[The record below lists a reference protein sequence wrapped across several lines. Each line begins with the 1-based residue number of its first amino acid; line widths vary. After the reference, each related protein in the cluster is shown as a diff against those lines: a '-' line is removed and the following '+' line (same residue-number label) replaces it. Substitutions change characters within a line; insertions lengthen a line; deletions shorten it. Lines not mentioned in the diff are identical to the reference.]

1 VDSDSLHQRLQAGD
15 PAAFDEAYERFRPGL
30 FRYLTRLC
38 QSRELTEEL
47 LQEVWIRFADRA
59 RSLPAEIELGAWL
72 FTVARNLYRS
82 QRRRQVL
89 SRRWLHELASTLGGR
104 QRPESPFE
112 ALAASRMQRDLEVA
126 LAALPETYREVVL
139 LVVIEHLTPGE
150 AGHVLGVSP
159 EATRQRLT
167 RARRLLACALARS
180 DAPETVG
187 EST

>member
-1 VDSDSLHQRLQAGD
+1 VDPDSLRHRLQAGD
-15 PAAFDEAYERFRPGL
+15 PGAFDEVYERYRPGL
-30 FRYLTRLC
+30 YRYLARLS

-47 LQEVWIRFADRA
+47 LQEVWIRFADHA

-72 FTVARNLYRS
+72 FTVARNLYRT

-89 SRRWLHELASTLGGR
+89 SRRWLRELALAWSTR

-112 ALAASRMQRDLEVA
+112 ALAASRMQHQLEVA

-139 LVVIEHLTPGE
+139 LVVIEHLTPGQ
-150 AGHVLGVSP
+150 AARVLGVSP
-159 EATRQRLT
+159 EATRQRLA
-167 RARRLLACALARS
+167 RARQLLARALARS
-180 DAPETVG
+180 DAPEPVG